1 VAPRPLL
8 MPPARPPSSAS
19 PLLSQLRN
27 QSRPGA
33 PPLSPDAETVTVA
46 TVPPSWRPLTDP
58 KPFDPLGVQ
67 VGAFNFLPGID
78 YSRGYDTNPARL
90 GLPPISGSWF
100 NLYSGGFLANSNWE
114 RHGLTASLLG
124 TYTTYDTAHSQDRP
138 TADGRI
144 NGRIDVSS
152 FSHVDLEGRSIL
164 GTDAPGSPNI
174 QANLAHFP
182 IYTTLGG
189 SVGYTQRFNRVE
201 LTFKGGVDR
210 TVFQPS
216 VFVNGLTDSN
226 SDRNYNQYST
236 TFRASYDLSPSLR
249 PFAEVSGNERRHD
262 LPADRFA
269 LERDSAG
276 YSANA
281 GADVDIAGTLAGR
294 FAVGYLNQMYIA
306 PLPNVGGFLVEGAL
320 VWAATAL
327 TKATLSATTTETE
340 SPLFLT
346 SGLQLDHAFRRWL
359 IGTAKSVVAHDIYAG
374 AGRVDYRY
382 TASAALSYLLARELW
397 LRGEYRQ
404 EWEQANVPGSNYVA
418 SVWLLGLP
426 LQR

>member
-1 VAPRPLL
+1 
-8 MPPARPPSSAS
+8 
-19 PLLSQLRN
+19 
-27 QSRPGA
+27 
-33 PPLSPDAETVTVA
+33 
-46 TVPPSWRPLTDP
+46 
-58 KPFDPLGVQ
+58 VQ
-67 VGAFNFLPGID
+67 VGGFNFLPGVD

-90 GLPPISGSWF
+90 GLPPISPSWF
-100 NLYSGGFLANSNWE
+100 NVYSGGFLANSNWD
-114 RHGLTASLLG
+114 RHGVTASLVG
-124 TYTTYDTAHSQDRP
+124 NYTTYDTAHRQDRP
-138 TADGRI
+138 AAEGRV

-152 FSHVDLEGRSIL
+152 LSRVDLEGRFIL
-164 GTDAPGSPNI
+164 GTDYPGSPNI
-174 QANLAHFP
+174 QADLAHLP

-189 SVGYTQRFNRVE
+189 SAGYSQRFNRLE

-226 SDRNYNQYST
+226 SDRNYNQYT
-236 TFRASYDLSPSLR
+236 TTLRAGYDLSPSLR

-276 YSANA
+276 YSAKA
-281 GADVDIAGTLAGR
+281 GADVDIARTLAGK

-327 TKATLSATTTETE
+327 TKVTLSATTTATE

-346 SGLQLDHAFRRWL
+346 SAVLTRQVGLQLDHAFRRWL
-359 IGTAKSVVAHDIYAG
+359 IGTAKFAVAHDIYAG
-374 AGRVDYRY
+374 AGRVDDRY
-382 TASAALSYLLARELW
+382 TASVALSYMLARELW
-397 LRGEYRQ
+397 LKGEYRQ
-404 EWEQANVPGSNYVA
+404 EWERANVPGSNYVA
-418 SVWLLGLP
+418 NVWLLGLR